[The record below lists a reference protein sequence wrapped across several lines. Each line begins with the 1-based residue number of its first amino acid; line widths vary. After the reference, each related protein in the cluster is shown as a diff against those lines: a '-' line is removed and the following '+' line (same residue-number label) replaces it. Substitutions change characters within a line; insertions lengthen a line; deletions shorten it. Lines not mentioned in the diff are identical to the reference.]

1 MLKIHNPDTVAPPAS
16 IYSQGIEVPPN
27 ARWLHIAGQ
36 VGVKPDGVMAKGF
49 EAQCKQT
56 WENLIAVLH
65 SAGMDIP
72 DLVKVNGYI
81 TDKADVAAFREVRV
95 PYLGD
100 TRTAFTLVVVADLA
114 SPDWLV
120 EIDAVAAKA

>member
-1 MLKIHNPDTVAPPAS
+1 MLKTHNPDTIAPPAS
-16 IYSQGIEVPPN
+16 IYSQGIEAPPN

-36 VGVKPDGVMAKGF
+36 VGVKPDGTIAPGF

-56 WENLIAVLH
+56 WENLIAVLR

-72 DLVKVNGYI
+72 DLVKVNGYV
-81 TDKADVAAFREVRV
+81 TDRADVAAFREVRI
-95 PYLGD
+95 PYLGA
-100 TRTAFTLVVVADLA
+100 TRTAFTLVVVAALA

>member
-1 MLKIHNPDTVAPPAS
+1 MLTIHNPDTIAPPAS

-36 VGVKPDGVMAKGF
+36 VGVKPDGTMAKGF
-49 EAQCKQT
+49 VAQCQQT
-56 WENLIAVLH
+56 WENLIEVLH

-81 TDKADVAAFREVRV
+81 TSKSNVAAFREVRV

-120 EIDAVAAKA
+120 EIDAVAAKV